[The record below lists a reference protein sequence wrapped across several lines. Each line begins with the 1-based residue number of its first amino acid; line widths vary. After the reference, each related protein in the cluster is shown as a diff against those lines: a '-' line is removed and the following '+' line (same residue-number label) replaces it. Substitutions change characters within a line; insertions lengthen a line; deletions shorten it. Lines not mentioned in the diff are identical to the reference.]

1 MPLFY
6 VQDSDR
12 PAWVVADDWNHA
24 IEKWEAA
31 LESELDEDDRGGP
44 IDPPNGIQFVC
55 GDDELIVGSG
65 FWSEAINNAEGK

>member
-44 IDPPNGIQFVC
+44 IDPPKGCNIGPWVVI
-55 GDDELIVGSG
+55 D
-65 FWSEAINNAEGK
+65 SEGYLASWPNCEVME